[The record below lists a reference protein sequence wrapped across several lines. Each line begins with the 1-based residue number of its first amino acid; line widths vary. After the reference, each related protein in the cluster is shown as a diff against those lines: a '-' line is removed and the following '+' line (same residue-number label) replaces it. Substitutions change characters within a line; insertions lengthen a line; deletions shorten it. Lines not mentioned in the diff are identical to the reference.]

1 MKRADTPLSPTRSTG
16 FDPGFRP
23 GRGPGRHTGLSRRAL
38 LGGLGSLPFVAR
50 AATASG
56 TSPVIVA
63 TTGMIADIARALTGG
78 PVQAIMGPGMDPHGY
93 RPTRSDILTLS
104 RADIILHH
112 GLHLEAQFAPV
123 IEDLA
128 SRKTT
133 LAVAEAIPRDLL
145 LADPAYADR
154 PDPHVWFDPTLWQHA
169 ATATA
174 ATLTEAGFDTTARA
188 ADFAGM
194 VTALDTYARQTLTT
208 VPESARVLVTAHD
221 AFEYFGRAYG
231 WQVEGI
237 QGISTDSEA
246 GLARISELVDLLVTR
261 DIQAV
266 FVESSVSDRAM
277 QALIEGAAARG
288 HYVSI
293 GGELFSDAMGPDG
306 TYEGTWPG
314 MIDHNITTITLA
326 LGGTAPERGMQGKLN
341 AGT

>member
-1 MKRADTPLSPTRSTG
+1 MQRETRSLTPLRSP
-16 FDPGFRP
+16 
-23 GRGPGRHTGLSRRAL
+23 GLSRRAL
-38 LGGLGSLPFVAR
+38 LGGLASLPFAAR

-63 TTGMIADIARALTGG
+63 TTGMIADIARVLTGG

-112 GLHLEAQFAPV
+112 GLHLEAQFTSV
-123 IEDLA
+123 IEELA
-128 SRKTT
+128 SRKTV
-133 LAVAEAIPRDLL
+133 LAVAEAIPKDQL
-145 LADPAYADR
+145 LAYPDYAER

-174 ATLTEAGFDTTARA
+174 EVLTTVGFDTTARA
-188 ADFAGM
+188 ATFAQTA
-194 VTALDTYARQTLTT
+194 TALDTYARETLAT
-208 VPESARVLVTAHD
+208 VPEASRVLVTAHD

-246 GLARISELVDLLVTR
+246 GLARIGELVDLLVTR
-261 DIQAV
+261 NIQAV

-277 QALIEGAAARG
+277 QALIEGAAARD
-288 HYVSI
+288 HYVTI

-314 MIDHNITTITLA
+314 MIDHNITTIALA

>member
-1 MKRADTPLSPTRSTG
+1 MQREHTPSPRI
-16 FDPGFRP
+16 PR
-23 GRGPGRHTGLSRRAL
+23 TGLSRRAL
-38 LGGLGSLPFVAR
+38 IGGLAALPFAAR
-50 AATASG
+50 AAVASG
-56 TSPVIVA
+56 AAPAIVA
-63 TTGMIADIARALTGG
+63 TTGMVADLARSLTGG
-78 PVQAIMGPGMDPHGY
+78 PVQALMGPGIDPHGY
-93 RPTRSDILTLS
+93 RPTRSDILALS

-112 GLHLEAQFAPV
+112 GLHLEAQFTDILEELAPKKR
-123 IEDLA
+123 I
-128 SRKTT
+128 
-133 LAVAEAIPRDLL
+133 LAVAEAIPKDLL

-169 ATATA
+169 ATAVA
-174 ATLTEAGFDTTARA
+174 ATLTEAGFDTTAKA
-188 ADFAGM
+188 
-194 VTALDTYARQTLTT
+194 TALAETATALHDYARSTLAT
-208 VPESARVLVTAHD
+208 VPEQARVLVTAHD

-261 DIQAV
+261 NIQAV
-266 FVESSVSDRAM
+266 FVERSVSDRAM
-277 QALIEGAAARG
+277 QALIEGAASRD

-293 GGELFSDAMGPDG
+293 GGELYSDAMGPDG

-314 MIDHNITTITLA
+314 MIDHNITTIALA

>member
-1 MKRADTPLSPTRSTG
+1 MQREHTHPGHSLS
-16 FDPGFRP
+16 
-23 GRGPGRHTGLSRRAL
+23 HGLSRRAL
-38 LGGLGSLPFVAR
+38 LGGLAVLPFA
-50 AATASG
+50 AHAAKASATA
-56 TSPVIVA
+56 PVIVA
-63 TTGMIADIARALTGG
+63 TTGMVADLARKLTGG
-78 PVQAIMGPGMDPHGY
+78 PVQALMGPGMDPHGY
-93 RPTRSDILTLS
+93 RPTRSDILALS

-112 GLHLEAQFAPV
+112 GLHLEAQFAD
-123 IEDLA
+123 ILA
-128 SRKTT
+128 ELAPKKTI
-133 LAVAEAIPRDLL
+133 LAVAEAIPKDLL
-145 LADPAYADR
+145 LGDPAYADR

-169 ATATA
+169 AKATA
-174 ATLTEAGFDTTARA
+174 DILTSAGFDTAAKLDTLLATAN
-188 ADFAGM
+188 
-194 VTALDTYARQTLTT
+194 ALDSYARDTLAT
-208 VPESARVLVTAHD
+208 VPEQARVLVTAHD

-246 GLARISELVDLLVTR
+246 GLARIAELVDMLVTR

-277 QALIEGAAARG
+277 QALIEGAAARD

-314 MIDHNITTITLA
+314 MIDHNITTIALA